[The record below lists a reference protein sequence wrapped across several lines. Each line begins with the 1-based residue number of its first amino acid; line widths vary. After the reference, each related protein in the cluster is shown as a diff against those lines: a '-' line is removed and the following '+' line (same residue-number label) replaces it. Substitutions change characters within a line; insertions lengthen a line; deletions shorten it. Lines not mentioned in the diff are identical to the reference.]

1 MDSRFLLK
9 YFKLGAYMSR
19 SLLILVLVSMLVSCT
34 PPSSMATPIEN
45 PPKNDSAPTGTHL
58 PISTN
63 TASVNQTPVLS
74 QQVPQ
79 FEHIVLILF
88 ENKKYESVIG
98 NSSMPVYNHLAQE
111 NTVLTQY
118 YAVGHPSLPN
128 YLALIGGDTFK
139 IKNDCIDCFIN
150 APSLPDLIETSGRT
164 WKTYQENMP
173 QPCYLGNKD
182 DYAQKHNPFVY
193 FDPIR
198 MDQERCERSVVPLTD
213 LSADILAGALPNF
226 IFISPNLCND
236 AHDCS
241 LDVADAWLGNLLDT
255 LIPALEASTQPYL
268 IVPLFDEG
276 HGDGSC
282 CGLPEDAGGR
292 IPIVLVSP
300 SVKSGFQDDT
310 PYTHYSLLKTIAE
323 AWGLNFLGHAAD
335 ESNVLITAPWK

>member
-1 MDSRFLLK
+1 
-9 YFKLGAYMSR
+9 MSR
-19 SLLILVLVSMLVSCT
+19 SLLILILATLLVSCT
-34 PPSSMATPIEN
+34 SPTSTVTLKDNPSIDTATPAE
-45 PPKNDSAPTGTHL
+45 PHL
-58 PISTN
+58 PISTT
-63 TASVNQTPVLS
+63 TAPANQTPALS
-74 QQVPQ
+74 SQVPQ

-111 NTVLTQY
+111 NTTLTQY

-128 YLALIGGDTFK
+128 YLALVGGDTFK
-139 IKNDCIDCFIN
+139 IKNDCTDCFID
-150 APSLPDLIETSGRT
+150 APSLPDLIEASGRT
-164 WKTYQENMP
+164 WKTYQEDMP

-182 DYAQKHNPFVY
+182 GYAQKHNPFVY
-193 FDPIR
+193 FDSIR
-198 MDQERCERSVVPLTD
+198 TDQERCERSVVPLTD
-213 LSADILAGALPNF
+213 LSTDILAGTLPNF

-241 LDVADAWLGNLLDT
+241 LDVADTWLGNLLDT
-255 LIPALEASTQPYL
+255 LVPALDASVKPYL

-292 IPIVLVSP
+292 IPVVLVSP

-310 PYTHYSLLKTIAE
+310 PYTHYSLLKTISKSWE
-323 AWGLNFLGHAAD
+323 LSYLGHAAH
-335 ESNVLITAPWK
+335 ESNVLITDPWK